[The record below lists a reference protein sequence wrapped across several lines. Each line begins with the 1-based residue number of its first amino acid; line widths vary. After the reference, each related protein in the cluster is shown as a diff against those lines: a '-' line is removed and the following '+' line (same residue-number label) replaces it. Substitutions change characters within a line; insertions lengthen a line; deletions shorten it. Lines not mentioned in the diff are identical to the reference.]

1 MRSRFASV
9 ALAALLLAIVSAA
22 AAGPFDSPTLP
33 SDPEAQAIEKAKV
46 HLRLRHPEK
55 AIDVLRQALTRRPNS
70 ARLRHHLGLA
80 YVQNGKPELAAAQFK
95 TAIELDKQFP
105 DPHTELARIALRK
118 VRVSDPQARAKNLVL
133 VKEAISQ
140 YRSAFDKTPE
150 ALRSNLH
157 YNLAQLYVDSVRFRD
172 TDPEEGFDQALEVL
186 ETARKQSPDEERPH
200 MALGNVRVRYADHL
214 AAGKPLTELTGPKA
228 RKANDLLDRAVNHF
242 RKVLDINPRFLDALN
257 KTASIHQARGHVDKA
272 VRTIS
277 DHLARLE
284 KPDEKAVCLR
294 WMGQYLRRGDKLD
307 EAKKKLDQ
315 AIDTNPKDLAS
326 YLLLA
331 NVLIRLDKPDEAVA
345 TLNKALELEPRF
357 INAHVELG
365 VLEERRQHP
374 ARAAKHFE
382 AALDIPSARAAV
394 VSPGGKSGRQ
404 ALFELYTLCANK
416 LARFHLAGN
425 RDENAI
431 TVYRNLADLIP
442 GSPVPDFHIGQ
453 IHRRFGRIDEARE
466 HYDNALKLNRNFVP
480 ARAALADL
488 EALELQKATTP
499 QERAE
504 AIRRAIGQ
512 YERALDAQPWNPA
525 FLDRLAALHA
535 RLAHNKGPVDRDALE
550 QALEYS
556 ERAVKAA
563 EDKTPYRRR
572 LAFIHHELGSDDR
585 AVEQI
590 HKIIDRVKEL
600 QKESPDNAR
609 LTYRLAELRS
619 LLHRWK
625 PDPQTLQ
632 TALAGFEEA
641 AEKEPG
647 FVEPRL
653 QAARLLEDEK
663 RYKEAVVWFKKM
675 LEAARG
681 ETPLSKLSRQRSRFA
696 LHAAAEL
703 AWIYC
708 EHLDDPEM
716 AMDFA
721 KVGTQI
727 NPDLPSLV
735 DTIGWIH
742 YKNGAYNEALL
753 YLRRASQKAPGNATV
768 RYHLGAALAKAN
780 NKDRAREELRQA
792 LKDVGDDTELRDKI
806 NQALQGLGR

>member
-1 MRSRFASV
+1 MKSHV
-9 ALAALLLAIVSAA
+9 VCVLLAGLLLAIVSAA
-22 AAGPFDSPTLP
+22 GAGPFDSPTLP

-55 AIDVLRQALTRRPNS
+55 AIDVLGKALTQRPNS

-118 VRVSDPQARAKNLVL
+118 VRVSDPQARARNLML

-140 YRSAFDKTPE
+140 YRSAFEKTPE
-150 ALRSNLH
+150 ALRSNLY
-157 YNLAQLYVDSVRFRD
+157 YNLAQLYVDSVRFRER
-172 TDPEEGFDQALEVL
+172 DPEEGFDQALEVL

-214 AAGKPLTELTGPKA
+214 AGDKPLAELSGPKGQT
-228 RKANDLLDRAVNHF
+228 ANDLLDQAITHF

-257 KTASIHQARGHVDKA
+257 KTAGIHQARGHVDKA
-272 VRTIS
+272 VRTVS

-284 KPDEKAVCLR
+284 KPEEKAVCLR
-294 WMGQYLRRGDKLD
+294 WMGQYLRRAGKLD
-307 EAKKKLDQ
+307 EAKKKLDR
-315 AIDTNPKDLAS
+315 AIETNPEDLAS

-331 NVLIRLDKPDEAVA
+331 NVLLRQDKPDQAAA
-345 TLNKALELEPRF
+345 TLDKALELEPRF

-365 VLEERRQHP
+365 VLEERRQHLS
-374 ARAAKHFE
+374 RAAGHFE

-404 ALFELYTLCANK
+404 TLFELYTLSANK
-416 LARFHLAGN
+416 LAQFHLAGN

-442 GSPVPDFHIGQ
+442 GSPIPDFHIGQ
-453 IHRRFGRIDEARE
+453 IHRRYGRIEEARE
-466 HYDNALKLNRNFVP
+466 HYDSALKLNRNFVP

-488 EALELQKATTP
+488 EALELQNATTP
-499 QERAE
+499 QERAK
-504 AIRRAIGQ
+504 ALRRAISQ
-512 YERALDAQPWNPA
+512 YELALDAEPWNPA

-535 RLAHNKGPVDRDALE
+535 RLAHNTDPVDRDAME
-550 QALEYS
+550 QALDYS
-556 ERAVKAA
+556 QKAVKAA
-563 EDKTPYRRR
+563 EDKTQYRRR
-572 LAFIHHELGSDDR
+572 LAFIQHELGNDER

-600 QKESPDNAR
+600 RKEDPDNAR
-609 LTYRLAELRS
+609 LTYQLAELRS

-625 PDPQTLQ
+625 PDPETLKS
-632 TALAGFEEA
+632 ALAGFEEA
-641 AEKEPG
+641 ARKEPD

-675 LEAARG
+675 LDAARG
-681 ETPLSKLSRQRSRFA
+681 ETPLAKLPRQRSRFA

-708 EHLDDPEM
+708 EHLGDLDT
-716 AMDFA
+716 AMDYA
-721 KVGTQI
+721 KVATQI
-727 NPDLPSLV
+727 NPELPSLV

-742 YKNGAYNEALL
+742 YTNGAYNEALL
-753 YLRRASQKAPGNATV
+753 YLRRACQKAPGNATV
-768 RYHLGAALAKAN
+768 RYHLAAALAKVN

-792 LKDVGDDTELRDKI
+792 LKDVGDDAELRDRI
-806 NQALQGLGR
+806 NQLLQGLGR